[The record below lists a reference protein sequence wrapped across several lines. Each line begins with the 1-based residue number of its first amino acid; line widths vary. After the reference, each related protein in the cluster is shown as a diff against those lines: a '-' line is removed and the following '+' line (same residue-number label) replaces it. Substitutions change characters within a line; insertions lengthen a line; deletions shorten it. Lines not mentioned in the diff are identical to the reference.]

1 MILLDTSALIFWT
14 LDPEKLTSAASEAI
28 QSSEQVMLSS
38 ISIWEIGIKVKKGR
52 LEIPY
57 VIDAYVERLKTVEK
71 VEILAIDDAMWLSS
85 LALDW
90 THQDPADRL
99 IVATAVLNACPLV
112 TSDQTI
118 RAFYQDA
125 IW

>member
-57 VIDAYVERLKTVEK
+57 VIDEYVRELKTVQK
-71 VEILAIDDAMWLSS
+71 VEILTIDEAVWLKS

-90 THQDPADRL
+90 AHGDPADRV

-118 RAFYQDA
+118 RAFYQDV